1 MISYF
6 FDHQEQFSEE
16 TLMEYTMSQ
25 FLDELS
31 ALVASLTVFILI
43 GRNLTRKTSAKNW
56 RGSHPPTT

>member
-16 TLMEYTMSQ
+16 TLMEYTISQ

-31 ALVASLTVFILI
+31 ALVASLTVYKPI
-43 GRNLTRKTSAKNW
+43 
-56 RGSHPPTT
+56 